1 MLEKDPSK
9 RITASEALNHPFIK
23 AGSHQDKTAL
33 PTEPTI
39 NNIVGLQSFN
49 W

>member
-23 AGSHQDKTAL
+23 AGSQDKTAL
-33 PTEPTI
+33 PSELTI
-39 NNIVGLQSFN
+39 NNIIGVQSFN
-49 W
+49 